1 MLSTFGT
8 QLRLCL
14 CRMKSQQ
21 QEEPTCRLDDNI
33 TMPNADAGYGTG
45 SQQWEENV
53 YHCASYVVLF
63 YSQPVNYMYKYNNV
77 FHLNVFFLSSQ
88 FMGVAML
95 IVGGY
100 LQISRSTYIDLMPSD
115 EFFTACALLISSG
128 TIVIVV
134 CLFGFIGLW
143 MRSQC
148 IMLTVSYN
156 NCN

>member
-1 MLSTFGT
+1 
-8 QLRLCL
+8 
-14 CRMKSQQ
+14 
-21 QEEPTCRLDDNI
+21 
-33 TMPNADAGYGTG
+33 
-45 SQQWEENV
+45 
-53 YHCASYVVLF
+53 
-63 YSQPVNYMYKYNNV
+63 MYKYNNV
-77 FHLNVFFLSSQ
+77 FHLNVCFLSSQ

-156 NCN
+156 YCN